1 MKKFLLSIALVLFAG
16 ATMAQ
21 SSLQLTFTKKSATDA
36 TVNAV
41 NKGVVNIKDAA
52 FAVSSNFNWK
62 SLVAD
67 SNTFPNA
74 SMLCPDKNTK
84 EMTPGNEGVIT
95 IAMSNM
101 QDNDKFKSITFT
113 SVALNGEGKF
123 QSDNAKAQHVDF
135 ILKQDNITIAEQKDI
150 AIKVNS
156 SGGATVAVTFTPE
169 NPIGATN
176 GNLTLSLNIV
186 NNYAANGCFYG
197 LIKVDFEYY
206 DEYEKSTI
214 ESCGNELVTA
224 SDLMAR
230 TVTSNIVIKNVAQ
243 KNNLY
248 FIASEAPYS
257 ASMSSLEE
265 KFIFTWEPAADG
277 KFYLKKAN
285 AGYLQNGGL
294 NTSITFG
301 EQAGAAIFHAVTP
314 VYNTASSGAET
325 AYGTDHRYT
334 DYSTQADD
342 LYPMESLVRFVNSNG
357 VWVNTQ
363 EPGNQPKFNKGTGA
377 FTLHAIYNVIET
389 EFFDVAITDTGVKD
403 YATFYTP
410 IAVTIPEG
418 VKAYYINDN
427 SRTDGCVDLVEIADI
442 IPAKTAVILEAEV
455 DVETEFRFIAS
466 NEPGTA
472 VVGNMLTG
480 STQKVVV
487 NKNDD
492 TAYYILTFRNNNVV
506 GFAVPTKSGDETI
519 FDNAAF
525 KAYLSFPKVTG
536 ANYASFY
543 SFRFNNEGTTTVE
556 EVEIRNEKEEI
567 YDLTGRKLEG
577 ISGTGIYIINGKKV
591 LVK

>member
-1 MKKFLLSIALVLFAG
+1 MKKFLQSIILVLFSGVA
-16 ATMAQ
+16 MAQ
-21 SSLQLTFTKKSATDA
+21 SSLQLTFTKNSATSA
-36 TVNAV
+36 TVNASK
-41 NKGVVNIKDAA
+41 KGVVNIKDAA

-62 SLVAD
+62 SLVAN
-67 SNTFPNA
+67 SEKFPNA
-74 SMLCPDKNTK
+74 SMLCPNENTK
-84 EMTPGNEGVIT
+84 VMTPGNEGVIT

-123 QSDNAKAQHVDF
+123 QGDNANAQHVDF
-135 ILKQDNITIAEQKDI
+135 ILKQDDIVIAEQKDV

-156 SGGATVAVTFTPE
+156 FGGNTVAVTFTPG

-285 AGYLQNGGL
+285 AGYLQYGEL

-334 DYSTQADD
+334 DYSTQADE

-357 VWVNTQ
+357 VWINTQ

-377 FTLHAIYNVIET
+377 FTLHAIYNVVET
-389 EFFDVAITDTGVKD
+389 EYFYVTIKDIGVKD
-403 YATFYTP
+403 YVTFYAP

-427 SRTDGCVDLVEIADI
+427 SRTDGYIDLVEITDI
-442 IPAKTAVILEAEV
+442 IPRKTAVILEAEV
-455 DVETEFRFIAS
+455 DSETDFCFVAS
-466 NEPGTA
+466 NEPGVA
-472 VVGNMLTG
+472 VTGNMLTG
-480 STQKVVV
+480 STQNGVV
-487 NKNDD
+487 NKNAD
-492 TAYYILTFRNNNVV
+492 TAYYILTIGKNNIA
-506 GFAVPTKSGDETI
+506 GFAVPNKDGDETV
-519 FDNAAF
+519 FENSAF
-525 KAYLSFPKVTG
+525 KAYLSFPKKEGVS
-536 ANYASFY
+536 YASFY
-543 SFRFNNEGTTTVE
+543 GFRFNINGTTSVE
-556 EVEIRNEKEEI
+556 NVEYENEKEEI
-567 YDLTGRKLEG
+567 YDLAGRKLSE
-577 ISGTGIYIINGKKV
+577 ITKPGIYILNGNKV